1 MDIKDELIDRFN
13 DYPVEVERLLDIVE
27 IRIHALHVGV
37 TRIKDT
43 GKAIEIYLS
52 EKGTEDIN
60 GEALFKQT
68 LPLGRDM
75 KVGVS
80 EGAMTVTLMKNKKAG
95 AWFDRL
101 KFLMKALEESMVI
114 PDEA

>member
-1 MDIKDELIDRFN
+1 
-13 DYPVEVERLLDIVE
+13 
-27 IRIHALHVGV
+27 
-37 TRIKDT
+37 
-43 GKAIEIYLS
+43 
-52 EKGTEDIN
+52 
-60 GEALFKQT
+60 
-68 LPLGRDM
+68 M